1 MVIKLWWYNYKACHH
16 LNKVDELSGIME
28 LNEPSL
34 VMIIESWLGESI
46 PDTAID
52 IGCNLTIL
60 RRGRRTPGR
69 GLLAYVH
76 KSIPTT
82 RLHNLEDPNK
92 EVKDM

>member
-1 MVIKLWWYNYKACHH
+1 MA
-16 LNKVDELSGIME
+16 
-28 LNEPSL
+28 
-34 VMIIESWLGESI
+34 GESI

-52 IGCNLTIL
+52 IGCILTIHS
-60 RRGRRTPGR
+60 RDRRTPGR

-92 EVKDM
+92 EVM